1 MRLHR
6 PRHRAGRP
14 VPPARPWERG
24 TPSTPEKMKRPR
36 RVGHKGRPER
46 FDQMPICARTPS
58 ASLTVMS
65 PIPQI
70 APCRRLQGPSF
81 QGLRLFLLLA
91 VLTPSQTDHG
101 EALEQTE
108 STFFQMI
115 FPSQFTAPCPELIPS

>member
-1 MRLHR
+1 
-6 PRHRAGRP
+6 
-14 VPPARPWERG
+14 
-24 TPSTPEKMKRPR
+24 
-36 RVGHKGRPER
+36 
-46 FDQMPICARTPS
+46 MPICARTPS
-58 ASLTVMS
+58 ASLTGMS

-70 APCRRLQGPSF
+70 APVRRLQGPSF
-81 QGLRLFLLLA
+81 QCLRLFLLLP